1 MTPAQRAY
9 LRRLAHALPVTVMIG
24 KHGLTENILS
34 KVEQELDAH
43 ELIKVRFIDY
53 KDMKEELVETIVA
66 TTGAML
72 VAMIGHTTILYRPH
86 RDPARRKIHV

>member
-1 MTPAQRAY
+1 M
-9 LRRLAHALPVTVMIG
+9 RRLAHALPVTVMIG

-43 ELIKVRFIDY
+43 ELIKVRFLDY

-72 VAMIGHTTILYRPH
+72 VAIIGHTAILYRQH
-86 RDPARRKIHV
+86 RDPAQRKIHV

>member
-9 LRRLAHALPVTVMIG
+9 LRRLAHSLPVTVMIG

-43 ELIKVRFIDY
+43 ELIKLRFIDY
-53 KDMKEELVETIVA
+53 KDEKAVLLETITATTRAELVAI
-66 TTGAML
+66 
-72 VAMIGHTTILYRPH
+72 IGHTAILYRQH
-86 RDPARRKIHV
+86 ADPQQRKIRL